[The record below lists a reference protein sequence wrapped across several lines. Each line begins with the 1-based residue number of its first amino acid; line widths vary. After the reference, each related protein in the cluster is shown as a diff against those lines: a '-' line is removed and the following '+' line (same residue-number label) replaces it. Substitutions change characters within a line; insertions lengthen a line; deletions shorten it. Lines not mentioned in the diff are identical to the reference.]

1 MRPSLLQSLSI
12 FPDRATRR
20 PKNPVCP
27 EFLPAFRD
35 AIRRCDRQH
44 PPNPTASARP
54 IVGST
59 VANGV

>member
-35 AIRRCDRQH
+35 AIRR
-44 PPNPTASARP
+44 
-54 IVGST
+54 
-59 VANGV
+59 